1 MDKKQVID
9 KLEGAWKAFLGSFD
23 GLSDEQLL
31 EPGVMGDWSVKD
43 LIAHVSWWE
52 EEALNHLPEILEGIR
67 PQRYSV
73 LYGGID
79 AFNALMTDK
88 WRAFSLRTVLTR
100 AKDTHY
106 KLITYLWGVPDI
118 YFETDT
124 KFRRRLRLDTYGH
137 YPIHTQAI
145 LEWRE
150 GHA

>member
-9 KLEGAWKAFLGSFD
+9 KLEGAWKAFLDSFD
-23 GLSDEQLL
+23 GFSDEQLL

-79 AFNALMTDK
+79 VFNALMTDK
-88 WRAFSLRTVLTR
+88 WRAFSLKTVLTR

>member
-23 GLSDEQLL
+23 GFSDEQLL

-88 WRAFSLRTVLTR
+88 WRAFSLKTVLTR